1 MQDRQNNSKR
11 TAMLSLE
18 QQQEVLSKSEQLL
31 ANFQKLDSEIK
42 FSSKEL
48 QNQLTEID
56 LKLNEWANAKDLV
69 KDTLEAS
76 LTKLSRETLVLTALP
91 EKLGKYLNQIIPD
104 ISSEI
109 QKQTYQNF
117 DASIKNASD
126 AIDRLNE
133 KIQTTSRSMLEM
145 SHQAFK
151 KKLLTFALIFSVTIL
166 GSTVLTYS
174 IMQLFPKTVIIDT
187 KGDIRIE
194 GGNVSV
200 WGAGKKSVQSGQ
212 RAKN

>member
-187 KGDIRIE
+187 KGDIRID

-200 WGAGKKSVQSGQ
+200 WGTGKNSVQGSQSGKK
-212 RAKN
+212 

>member
-1 MQDRQNNSKR
+1 
-11 TAMLSLE
+11 
-18 QQQEVLSKSEQLL
+18 
-31 ANFQKLDSEIK
+31 
-42 FSSKEL
+42 
-48 QNQLTEID
+48 
-56 LKLNEWANAKDLV
+56 KDLV

-126 AIDRLNE
+126 AIERLNE

-187 KGDIRIE
+187 KGDIRID

-200 WGAGKKSVQSGQ
+200 WGAGKNAVRDGQ
-212 RAKN
+212 KVRK